1 MFIVNFNMALPLIE
15 HIYQWNIT
23 TSRTKESE
31 LIFGEAS
38 CFCLFFQ
45 LVLIWVFWDR
55 LPSRHLLDFT
65 ISCEIYLK
73 STKTTERPHC
83 CRSVLLFINF
93 EQIPQLFIVIL
104 LLLWTSKYWLV
115 RCWLGFITAKHV
127 NSFTCNIF
135 AKVCNYSFFVAK
147 LDLLSFKLK
156 WKMYTF
162 SI

>member
-1 MFIVNFNMALPLIE
+1 MALPLIE

-38 CFCLFFQ
+38 CFCLFFR
-45 LVLIWVFWDR
+45 LVLIWVFWDG

-65 ISCEIYLK
+65 ISCEICLK

-115 RCWLGFITAKHV
+115 RCWLGFIAAKHL

-135 AKVCNYSFFVAK
+135 AKVCNCSFFVAK